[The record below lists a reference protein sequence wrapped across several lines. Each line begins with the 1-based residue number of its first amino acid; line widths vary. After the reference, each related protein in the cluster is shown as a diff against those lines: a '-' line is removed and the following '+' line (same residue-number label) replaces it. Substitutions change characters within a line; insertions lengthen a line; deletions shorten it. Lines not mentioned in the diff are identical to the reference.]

1 MIIECE
7 KCKAAFDD
15 GGTGGAAF
23 CPECGS
29 AVASGTTGADAGS
42 KGTLFDEI
50 RSEVMGEIDPDG
62 IEPGPR
68 AGKGPEAA
76 PGAGAAGSVA
86 GDGGNW
92 EEFVNISKTGTVAED
107 FKVSIED
114 AFKERDSEFNWE
126 NLKIDREGPEPPA
139 REPRLFEDEEP
150 EEEEEI
156 PLGRGPGPGPVGQ
169 AAAPGGAKEDPRDTR
184 GDALFLNM
192 DALSHNEYQSEIP
205 PAQAAGPRQD
215 SGRVYRP
222 KPGKRGGFWTTCAY
236 ALLSLIILAVILGA
250 SYVILLNT
258 GYVPPQLAARVE
270 GTVKSLVPGML
281 AGPAK
286 NGVVITEH
294 RGRWLN
300 TRNGPLYVIS
310 GKITNRSDSAVSY
323 VKIESEF
330 ISAGQVLYDDTVYAG
345 NTFTEGE
352 LRGLPL
358 QDILSRLK
366 KKTGNIDFYN
376 TEKLGG
382 LNFDVRPGESVPFY
396 AVFPPSGKVLGLK
409 YNLGIVD
416 YETPLSD

>member
-7 KCKAAFDD
+7 KCKAKFEAD
-15 GGTGGAAF
+15 GTGGGAV

-29 AVASGTTGADAGS
+29 AAATGAGRGA
-42 KGTLFDEI
+42 LFDEI
-50 RSEVMGEIDPDG
+50 RSEVMGEIDPDS
-62 IEPGPR
+62 IELNPGGGN
-68 AGKGPEAA
+68 APEAA
-76 PGAGAAGSVA
+76 PGTGAGASGGVP

-92 EEFVNISKTGTVAED
+92 EEFVNISKTGTVTED

-114 AFKERDSEFNWE
+114 AFKKRDSDFSWE
-126 NLKIDREGPEPPA
+126 NLKIDKERPEPPA

-156 PLGRGPGPGPVGQ
+156 PLGRGHMPKPEDHT
-169 AAAPGGAKEDPRDTR
+169 AAAASGKEKSRDMR
-184 GDALFLNM
+184 EDSLFLNT
-192 DALSHNEYQSEIP
+192 DRLSHNEYQSEIP
-205 PAQAAGPRQD
+205 SSQTARQRQD
-215 SGRVYRP
+215 MERVYRP
-222 KPGKRGGFWTTCAY
+222 KPRKRGGFGATLAY

-250 SYVILLNT
+250 SYVILLNM
-258 GYVPPQLAARVE
+258 GYVPPQMAAQVE
-270 GTVKSLVPGML
+270 GTVKSLVPGIL
-281 AGPAK
+281 AEPAK
-286 NGVVITEH
+286 DEVIITEH
-294 RGRWLN
+294 QGRWLN

-310 GKITNRSDSAVSY
+310 GRIMNQSDSAVNY

-358 QDILSRLK
+358 QDILLKLK

-376 TEKLGG
+376 TDNLGG
-382 LNFDVRPGESVPFY
+382 LNFDIKPGESVPFY

-409 YNLGIVD
+409 YNLRIMD
-416 YETPLSD
+416 YETFLSD